1 MDLQL
6 ILDHYQ
12 NIGNPVIG
20 HKAVY
25 MDTTA
30 LISYIHGQGHHGG
43 HQTNGNSFYV
53 FFGKLK
59 YNIVQLENLRYK
71 IDVLG
76 PPVPVVGF
84 NATIDKKFSH
94 QIFENYSSKLGSN
107 ILELNFYQEQT
118 LLFDDIVITNTDQ
131 SDFSFGT
138 VWLESIFDTSSPWY
152 IHTIETAQPF
162 TFEGYL
168 LTLTS

>member
-20 HKAVY
+20 YKAVY

-30 LISYIHGQGHHGG
+30 LINYIHGQNHHGG

-59 YNIVQLENLRYK
+59 YNIVQLENLRSV
-71 IDVLG
+71 IHTLVST
-76 PPVPVVGF
+76 PVAITGF
-84 NATIDKKFSH
+84 NATLDKKLTH
-94 QIFENYSSKLGSN
+94 QIWERKSTENGS
-107 ILELNFYQEQT
+107 IIEQNFYQEKQI
-118 LLFDDIVITNTDQ
+118 LFDDIIITSDQ
-131 SDFSFGT
+131 QSEYTFGT
-138 VWLESIFDTSSPWY
+138 YWIESVFDRAQPWY
-152 IHTIETAQPF
+152 IHTIEDAQPF